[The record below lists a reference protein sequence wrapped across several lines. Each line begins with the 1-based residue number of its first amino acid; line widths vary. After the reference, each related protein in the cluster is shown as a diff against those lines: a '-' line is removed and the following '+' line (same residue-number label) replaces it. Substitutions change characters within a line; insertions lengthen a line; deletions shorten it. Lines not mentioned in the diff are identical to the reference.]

1 MTDLTIDVSGPG
13 ARLAALAAED
23 AETEAVRAAEHSGTA
38 AGFAGVAKAAA
49 LTASG
54 VYATKAAGIAT
65 VADGATFWAQSS
77 EGAVTLYRRAG
88 ATASLITS
96 LGSNTPMNLSS
107 FNAIPDAKTV
117 RSGKIAAGS
126 QELLSTLDV
135 FGPEDVG
142 KLAIVALAGQGGG
155 KLRTT
160 IVGYTSPRQVTIGTP
175 AITGVDGNGGAVIG
189 TDCGPALQAAL
200 DAVEAQAGGELVID
214 GAYLLATP
222 VQLNARR
229 AQHLR
234 ISGTGGNS
242 GIIIAGQPTDVMITL
257 IDIGRLRID
266 GVNFAGCPREPDDCT
281 QVLSIYD
288 SFAVVENCGFFGLAR
303 IYGPDGAAI
312 LAERSELVMRRNEF
326 GGCVFSSGYDNAVVR
341 ARVWKGFSDEGS
353 RFIDYGSWGGNDYSK
368 TGIAFSGAWISVG
381 SPQQPKA
388 NAVQSSVVRL
398 TDTRFDEGHV
408 AGVAIIGTTSRITR
422 VHLSGIQANNT
433 LVEGGSAMYVQYAD
447 EVLIEQ
453 CAVGFTG
460 LPRNAVFAS
469 DCRDVQIDTL
479 HLSDKA
485 DGIRVVNT
493 QSLTIRN
500 SPELKRLSLENVA
513 SFSRSDRGAGGQVV
527 FTKAGRVT
535 DADFSAPPAIGTIAA
550 DIANRKLY
558 LRTASGWL
566 ATAALAPSNDALLAL
581 INATPATG
589 ELVAGDTYR
598 KTSGGDVWGNCSANL
613 PTTVTGDFR
622 MRVKFAT
629 ATDETYVRV
638 GAIDATTSADAAVSR
653 EGIVLGIL
661 QDDAT
666 NIYFISGGT
675 LVGPFPYTAGQEC
688 ELISNASTGAVTM
701 SVNGAQVFS
710 EQRAFSADFVHRFGS
725 TLYSVGAEFQLLE
738 YAPL

>member
-1 MTDLTIDVSGPG
+1 MTDIIP
-13 ARLAALAAED
+13 
-23 AETEAVRAAEHSGTA
+23 
-38 AGFAGVAKAAA
+38 
-49 LTASG
+49 
-54 VYATKAAGIAT
+54 
-65 VADGATFWAQSS
+65 SS
-77 EGAVTLYRRAG
+77 
-88 ATASLITS
+88 TS
-96 LGSNTPMNLSS
+96 MNLSS
-107 FNAIPDAKTV
+107 FGAVPDAKTV

-126 QELLSTLDV
+126 NELISNLDV

-142 KLAIVALAGQGGG
+142 KLAIVALAGPSGG

-160 IVGYTSPRQVTIGTP
+160 IAGYTSPTLVTLATA
-175 AITGVDGNGGAVIG
+175 AISAVADNGGAVIG

-200 DAVEAQAGGELVID
+200 DAVEAQAGGELVIN

-222 VQLNARR
+222 VRLDAQR

-234 ISGTGGNS
+234 ITGTGGNS
-242 GIIIAGQPTDVMITL
+242 GIIIAGQPTDMMVTL
-257 IDIGRLRID
+257 VDIGRLRIN

-303 IYGPDGAAI
+303 VYGPDGAAI

-368 TGIAFSGAWISVG
+368 TGIAFSGAWISIG

-408 AGVAIIGTTSRITR
+408 AGVSIVGRTSRVSR

-433 LVEGGSAMYVQYAD
+433 LVEGGSAMYIQYAD
-447 EVLIEQ
+447 EVVIEQ
-453 CAVGFTG
+453 CAVGFTS

-469 DCRDVQIDTL
+469 DCRDVLIDML
-479 HLSDKA
+479 HLSDRA
-485 DGIRVVNT
+485 DGISVRNVG
-493 QSLTIRN
+493 SLTIRN
-500 SPELKRLSLENVA
+500 SPELKRLTLDNVA
-513 SFSRSDRGAGGQVV
+513 NFSRSDRGAGGQVV

-550 DIANRKLY
+550 DVANQKLY

-566 ATAALAPSNDALLAL
+566 ATAALAPSNDTVLAL
-581 INATPATG
+581 FNATPATG
-589 ELVAGDTYR
+589 ELIAGDTYR
-598 KTSGGDVWGNCSANL
+598 KTSGGNVWGNCSANL

-638 GAIDATTSADAAVSR
+638 GAIDASTGANAAVSR
-653 EGIVLGIL
+653 DAIVLGIL
-661 QDDAT
+661 QNDAT
-666 NIYFISGGT
+666 QVYFISGGT
-675 LVGPFPYTAGQEC
+675 LIGPFPYTAGQEC
-688 ELISNASTGAVTM
+688 ELSSNTSTGAVTM